1 MMKKF
6 AKILLFSS
14 LLLVGCAKNQEVLLD
29 HHRYDVS
36 LVSFEGIDMKIVS
49 DIRKRFNAL
58 GLLEAQIILKS
69 EFGKSIFYKIDW
81 LDESG
86 FVLRNSID
94 EHYHSIELKPHR
106 EFVLSKIAQDKRAK
120 SFKIYF
126 TSKGSK

>member
-1 MMKKF
+1 MKKF
-6 AKILLFSS
+6 PILLFG
-14 LLLVGCAKNQEVLLD
+14 LLFVSCANNQDVVLQD
-29 HHRYDVS
+29 RIYDSS
-36 LVSFEGIDMKIVS
+36 LVSFESIDMDIVS
-49 DIRKRFNAL
+49 DIRKKFNAL
-58 GLLEAQIILKS
+58 GLLQAQVILKS
-69 EFGKSIFYKIDW
+69 KFDKTIFYKIDW

-94 EHYHSIELKPHR
+94 EHYHSIELKAHR

>member
-1 MMKKF
+1 MKKF
-6 AKILLFSS
+6 TILLFG
-14 LLLVGCAKNQEVLLD
+14 LLFVSCANNQDVVLQD
-29 HHRYDVS
+29 RIYDSS
-36 LVSFEGIDMKIVS
+36 LVSFESIDMDIVS
-49 DIRKRFNAL
+49 DIRKKFNAL
-58 GLLEAQIILKS
+58 GLLQAQVILKS
-69 EFGKSIFYKIDW
+69 KFDKTIFYKIDW

-94 EHYHSIELKPHR
+94 EHYHSIELKAHR

>member
-29 HHRYDVS
+29 YRYDVS

-69 EFGKSIFYKIDW
+69 EFGKSLFYKIDW

-106 EFVLSKIAQDKRAK
+106 EFVLNKIAQDKRAK

>member
-1 MMKKF
+1 
-6 AKILLFSS
+6 
-14 LLLVGCAKNQEVLLD
+14 
-29 HHRYDVS
+29 
-36 LVSFEGIDMKIVS
+36 MKIVS

-94 EHYHSIELKPHR
+94 EHYHSIELKPQR
-106 EFVLSKIAQDKRAK
+106 EFVLNKIAQDKRAK

>member
-1 MMKKF
+1 MKKF
-6 AKILLFSS
+6 TILLFG
-14 LLLVGCAKNQEVLLD
+14 LLFVSCANNQDVVLQD
-29 HHRYDVS
+29 RIYDSS
-36 LVSFEGIDMKIVS
+36 LVSFESIDMDIVS
-49 DIRKRFNAL
+49 DIRKKFNAL
-58 GLLEAQIILKS
+58 GLLQAQVILKS
-69 EFGKSIFYKIDW
+69 KFDKTIFYKIDW

-94 EHYHSIELKPHR
+94 EHYHSIDLKAHR

>member
-6 AKILLFSS
+6 TILLFG
-14 LLLVGCAKNQEVLLD
+14 LLFVSCANNQDVVLQD
-29 HHRYDVS
+29 RIYDSS
-36 LVSFEGIDMKIVS
+36 LVSFESIDMDIVS
-49 DIRKRFNAL
+49 DIRKKFNAL
-58 GLLEAQIILKS
+58 GLLQAQVILKS
-69 EFGKSIFYKIDW
+69 KFDKTIFYKIDW

-94 EHYHSIELKPHR
+94 EHYHSIELKAHR

>member
-1 MMKKF
+1 MKKF
-6 AKILLFSS
+6 TILLFG
-14 LLLVGCAKNQEVLLD
+14 LLFVSCANNQDVVLQA
-29 HHRYDVS
+29 RIYDSS
-36 LVSFEGIDMKIVS
+36 LVSFESIDMDIVS
-49 DIRKRFNAL
+49 DIRKKFNAL
-58 GLLEAQIILKS
+58 GLLQAQVILKS
-69 EFGKSIFYKIDW
+69 KFDKTIFYKIDW

-94 EHYHSIELKPHR
+94 EHYHSIELKAHR